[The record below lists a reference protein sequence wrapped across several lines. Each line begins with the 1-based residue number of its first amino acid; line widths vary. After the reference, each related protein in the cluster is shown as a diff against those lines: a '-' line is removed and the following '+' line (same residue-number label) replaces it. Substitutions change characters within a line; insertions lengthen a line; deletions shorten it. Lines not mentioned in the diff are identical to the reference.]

1 MTLQQWFPNRQWVD
15 LGACLE
21 GIYDRPS
28 TASTSATVDLGAC
41 LEQVLLAVN
50 F

>member
-1 MTLQQWFPNRQWVD
+1 MTPKDKQPYQEYVD

-21 GIYDRPS
+21 GIYDRSMPPYPVHS
-28 TASTSATVDLGAC
+28 VDLSAC